1 MPGVIYTKIT
11 RASKEVIDEFRNLPT
26 AILSDAMNRMNSMNA
41 EIKPIIGDVNI
52 AGSAVTV
59 QCIAGDN
66 LMIHKAIYVA
76 EAGDVIVVDA
86 RGHKDNSVWGNIM
99 TKASKIREIEAVVID
114 GTIRDIRENREE
126 QYPIFCK
133 GVVPAGSQKSW
144 GGNINVPIQC
154 GSACVNPGDIIVGD
168 DDGIVVVPRDMAKE
182 VLQQAKER
190 INMEEEWINEI
201 QKGKTTLEVIGLDK
215 KLDEL
220 GIETNKKDIKSG
232 DKIV

>member
-1 MPGVIYTKIT
+1 MPGVIKTNIK
-11 RASKEVIDEFRNLPT
+11 RAPKELIDEFKVLST
-26 AILSDAMNRMNSMNA
+26 AIVSDAMNRMNSMSA

-66 LMIHKAIYVA
+66 LMIHKAIYIA
-76 EAGDVIVVDA
+76 EPGDVIVIDA
-86 RGHKDNSVWGNIM
+86 RGHKDTAVWGNIM
-99 TKASKIREIEAVVID
+99 TKACKIRGIEAVVID
-114 GTIRDIRENREE
+114 GSIRDIRENKEE
-126 QYPIFCK
+126 KYPIFCK

-154 GSACVNPGDIIVGD
+154 GGAHVDPGDIIVGD
-168 DDGIVVVPRDMAKE
+168 DDGVVVVPRNIAKE
-182 VLQQAKER
+182 VLKKAKER
-190 INMEEEWINEI
+190 AKTEEEWINEI

-220 GIETNKKDIKSG
+220 GVEIKREEQ
-232 DKIV
+232 